1 MRKLMDSGWRRRM
14 PQRFPVHYAI
24 VIRSGHDAVET
35 GLLSD
40 LGLQDAWGS
49 SAMPLMVGEG
59 CVLRFA
65 LWPDKPFLSFPAFIR
80 AVRGQHFRAQL
91 ACPDARATYALVEW
105 IRERRR
111 AQDSDPGLMM
121 RPLRGGVA
129 APAACETSSG
139 VADRAARRRP

>member
-1 MRKLMDSGWRRRM
+1 MRKLMDSGWRRRI

-24 VIRSGHDAVET
+24 VIRRGHDVVET

-49 SAMPLMVGEG
+49 AAVPLLVGEG

-91 ACPDARATYALVEW
+91 ACPDARATHALVEW
-105 IRERRR
+105 ISEKRR
-111 AQDSDPGLMM
+111 AQESDSALMM
-121 RPLRGGVA
+121 RPLRGVIA
-129 APAACETSSG
+129 APAACETGSG
-139 VADRAARRRP
+139 VANRAVRQRP